1 MQIPSEE
8 RRKYTREDC
17 RVLEAAGLLELE
29 RFELIDGELIRK
41 MGKSRLHSITLRLL
55 QRWLRGVFGEERVE
69 TAVPIDLSESLDA
82 TNEPEP
88 DAIVLRRTSGEFP
101 SVNPGPSDLLL
112 VVEVA
117 ATTQVYDLGAKAALY
132 AKAGIVDYWVL
143 DLVAMRIVVHREPM
157 GERYE
162 SIIAYGADEPVA
174 PLAAT
179 GSSVCL
185 RDLVRTA

>member
-1 MQIPSEE
+1 MQIPSEA
-8 RRKYTREDC
+8 RRKYTREDG
-17 RVLEAAGLLELE
+17 RALEAAGLLELE

-55 QRWLRGVFGEERVE
+55 LRWLRRVFGEESVE
-69 TAVPIDLSESLDA
+69 HGVRIGLSESLDA

-88 DAIVLRRTSGEFP
+88 DAIVLRRTSGEFL

-117 ATTQVYDLGAKAALY
+117 ATTQVCDLGAKAALY
-132 AKAGIVDYWVL
+132 AGAGIIDYWVL
-143 DLVAMRIVVHREPM
+143 DLVEMRIVVHREPA

-162 SIIAYGADEPVA
+162 SIIAYGADEPIE
-174 PLAAT
+174 PLAAM

-185 RDLVRTA
+185 RDLVHTA